1 VQNRHN
7 PIDRHNPVAHVS
19 WLVLIDT
26 GRTQI
31 IVVRD
36 TLEKRHLLQLPLNY
50 FSRIYLRYN
59 FHGLHGHTDLSTRD
73 NTDAKLSD
81 PSALSH
87 ESHQPARDFIFLASP
102 G

>member
-1 VQNRHN
+1 MRKSFEFLST
-7 PIDRHNPVAHVS
+7 DTKFSSSS

-31 IVVRD
+31 TVVRD
-36 TLEKRHLLQLPLNY
+36 T
-50 FSRIYLRYN
+50 LRYN
-59 FHGLHGHTDLSTRD
+59 FHGLHGHTDLSTRN

-81 PSALSH
+81 LSALSH